1 MDESHPDSM
10 SSVTGDVPEAN
21 RIAVGQWVVL
31 CTEKQVKCIKIDKGG
46 WVFPHPTHSF
56 GSLHHVLVGAAA
68 VLGSWP
74 AKWKPI
80 SPVEGVASVLG

>member
-1 MDESHPDSM
+1 MDESHPGFAM
-10 SSVTGDVPEAN
+10 SSAEGVPEAN

-68 VLGSWP
+68 GSWP